1 MRFLWAPRSVAE
13 VGRLE
18 ERWRWKLTGGIGP
31 GPRESAL
38 ADVPDEVVGGE
49 WKNVPKKL
57 LSPSLW
63 SRVYC
68 GRVQDENAPIHLK
81 EAEAALFVVK
91 HIVRGSN
98 DGQGKR
104 HLILGDSM
112 TLSYELG
119 KARASNPRLLAI
131 ARKWACISMAG
142 DLLLVYRW
150 IPSVYNV
157 ADRDSRRWDEDDLP
171 CETNDKSCSS
181 DLKPIVA
188 KCDGS
193 LSPLIEDASP
203 WTEFC
208 SQQIPKTWKR
218 VRRGRKPQ
226 RAPIRRLVRWEPVG
240 GCGGASLRTVP
251 SARGPISLRTPRLCR
266 TIQVSRVVEK
276 VPGLSFLES
285 NAVAPG
291 TMDSYRK
298 AVTDLEMFTS
308 EIGQRLDW
316 KNGVE
321 VERTCLEYLDL
332 LFTQGFGPEV
342 GNRLIAAIRTLFPRY
357 SRHGDLDM
365 PRTVKAMKGR
375 TRLTL
380 TMSW

>member
-1 MRFLWAPRSVAE
+1 M
-13 VGRLE
+13 
-18 ERWRWKLTGGIGP
+18 
-31 GPRESAL
+31 
-38 ADVPDEVVGGE
+38 
-49 WKNVPKKL
+49 
-57 LSPSLW
+57 
-63 SRVYC
+63 
-68 GRVQDENAPIHLK
+68 
-81 EAEAALFVVK
+81 
-91 HIVRGSN
+91 
-98 DGQGKR
+98 
-104 HLILGDSM
+104 ILGDSM
-112 TLSYELG
+112 TLSYVLG
-119 KARASNPRLLAI
+119 KGRASNPRLLAI

-150 IPSVYNV
+150 IPSEYNV
-157 ADRDSRRWDEDDLP
+157 ADRDSRRWEDDDLP

-181 DLKPIVA
+181 DLKPMIA
-188 KCDGS
+188 ECDGS

-226 RAPIRRLVRWEPVG
+226 RAPILRLVRWEQVG
-240 GCGGASLRTVP
+240 GCRGASASDNTCSKGANLSP
-251 SARGPISLRTPRLCR
+251 NPLCR
-266 TIQVSRVVEK
+266 TIQVSRVVER

-298 AVTDLEMFTS
+298 AVTDLEMFAS

-342 GNRLIAAIRTLFPRY
+342 GNLLIAAIRTLFPRY

-365 PRTVKAMKGR
+365 PRTVKALKG
-375 TRLTL
+375 
-380 TMSW
+380 